1 MEKYATER
9 RRHVIKRDDYYL
21 EQLLEQAVNDIYSQA
36 EDDYCLSGWGTEGRQ
51 MLMRNLLQEIADVVL
66 SDIDDDFIDEYC
78 EERSLS
84 RYLIVRII
92 GRVYYRIVQDME
104 FTKTFY
110 RGGTLSSIRV
120 WSATTF
126 GYEYIFK

>member
-1 MEKYATER
+1 
-9 RRHVIKRDDYYL
+9 
-21 EQLLEQAVNDIYSQA
+21 
-36 EDDYCLSGWGTEGRQ
+36 

-92 GRVYYRIVQDME
+92 GRVYYRVVQDME

-110 RGGTLSSIRV
+110 HGGTLSSIRV